1 MQDRKVIG
9 KMDVFM
15 ESFVLDVI
23 YSPSMRFD
31 VLHRVVSLARQNKHF
46 DNEVPDRARVLDL
59 GTGTGI
65 WAIDVSDALWKG
77 PENHGLV
84 HGLDLA
90 YIQPADVPST
100 VSFMQ
105 ADVEEPWPLREN
117 DYDMI
122 HIQLLKGGIRDWTD
136 LYRKIFRHLKP
147 GGYLEHV
154 EIDWTF
160 RSDDNTL
167 TSDTALVA
175 WSEAVH
181 RALRTFGTPL
191 DINDRIKGDLQAL
204 GFTDVTET
212 IVKLPINPWADN
224 KHDQELGRWFNLAAT
239 HAVNAMSL
247 APLTRVEGWPVE
259 QVQSLGSEVKKNLCK
274 LSIHAYCRLPD
285 APKLDE
291 STTSIGSSSLF
302 QPLYT
307 TTIITA
313 FAIYHHFIHQYLIV
327 LRIHP
332 GSLRFEVRSRKRG
345 GALHSEPS
353 YQFSDGM
360 ENSISVWF
368 TRPAWG
374 STLASEF
381 AIVKNLTV
389 QRNRGL

>member
-1 MQDRKVIG
+1 MSINGRNSGTQGHRENGRVYGEFRPGRYLFPIDEEEK
-9 KMDVFM
+9 D
-15 ESFVLDVI
+15 
-23 YSPSMRFD
+23 RFD
-31 VLHRVVSLARQNKHF
+31 VFHRVVSLARQNKHF

-117 DYDMI
+117 DYDLI
-122 HIQLLKGGIRDWTD
+122 HIQLLMGGIRDWAD

-191 DINDRIKGDLQAL
+191 DINDRIKGDLQAI
-204 GFTDVTET
+204 GFRDVTET

-274 LSIHAYCRLPD
+274 LSIHAYCRL
-285 APKLDE
+285 
-291 STTSIGSSSLF
+291 
-302 QPLYT
+302 
-307 TTIITA
+307 
-313 FAIYHHFIHQYLIV
+313 
-327 LRIHP
+327 
-332 GSLRFEVRSRKRG
+332 
-345 GALHSEPS
+345 
-353 YQFSDGM
+353 
-360 ENSISVWF
+360 
-368 TRPAWG
+368 
-374 STLASEF
+374 
-381 AIVKNLTV
+381 
-389 QRNRGL
+389 

>member
-1 MQDRKVIG
+1 MSINGNAGSQGYRENGRVYGEFRPGRYLFPIDEEEK
-9 KMDVFM
+9 D
-15 ESFVLDVI
+15 
-23 YSPSMRFD
+23 RFD

-274 LSIHAYCRLPD
+274 LSIHAYCRLHVW
-285 APKLDE
+285 
-291 STTSIGSSSLF
+291 
-302 QPLYT
+302 
-307 TTIITA
+307 TA
-313 FAIYHHFIHQYLIV
+313 
-327 LRIHP
+327 
-332 GSLRFEVRSRKRG
+332 KK
-345 GALHSEPS
+345 PS
-353 YQFSDGM
+353 Q
-360 ENSISVWF
+360 
-368 TRPAWG
+368 
-374 STLASEF
+374 
-381 AIVKNLTV
+381 
-389 QRNRGL
+389 

>member
-1 MQDRKVIG
+1 MSINGYYSPSAAPPGSESEIQERKVIG
-9 KMDVFM
+9 KMVVFM
-15 ESFVLDVI
+15 ESFALDVT
-23 YSPSMRFD
+23 YSPSMR
-31 VLHRVVSLARQNKHF
+31 KKKT
-46 DNEVPDRARVLDL
+46 DRARVLDL

-117 DYDMI
+117 DYDLI
-122 HIQLLKGGIRDWTD
+122 HIQLLMGGIRDWTD

-191 DINDRIKGDLQAL
+191 DINDRIKGDLQAI

-274 LSIHAYCRLPD
+274 LSIHAYCRLHVW
-285 APKLDE
+285 
-291 STTSIGSSSLF
+291 
-302 QPLYT
+302 
-307 TTIITA
+307 TA
-313 FAIYHHFIHQYLIV
+313 
-327 LRIHP
+327 
-332 GSLRFEVRSRKRG
+332 RK
-345 GALHSEPS
+345 PS
-353 YQFSDGM
+353 Q
-360 ENSISVWF
+360 
-368 TRPAWG
+368 
-374 STLASEF
+374 
-381 AIVKNLTV
+381 
-389 QRNRGL
+389 

>member
-1 MQDRKVIG
+1 MSING
-9 KMDVFM
+9 Y
-15 ESFVLDVI
+15 
-23 YSPSMRFD
+23 YSPSAAPPDSKCSYIANQSSVISRNSGTQGHRENGRVYGEFRPGRYLFPIDEEEKDRFD
-31 VLHRVVSLARQNKHF
+31 VFHRVVSLARQNKHF

-117 DYDMI
+117 DYDLI
-122 HIQLLKGGIRDWTD
+122 HIQLLMGGIRDWTD
-136 LYRKIFRHLKP
+136 LYRKIFRHSSGGLERSCTSGVTKP
-147 GGYLEHV
+147 
-154 EIDWTF
+154 
-160 RSDDNTL
+160 
-167 TSDTALVA
+167 
-175 WSEAVH
+175 
-181 RALRTFGTPL
+181 FGTPL
-191 DINDRIKGDLQAL
+191 DINDRIKGDLQAI

-291 STTSIGSSSLF
+291 STTAIGPSSLF
-302 QPLYT
+302 HPLYT

-313 FAIYHHFIHQYLIV
+313 FATYHHFIRQYLIV
-327 LRIHP
+327 LEIHP
-332 GSLRFEVRSRKRG
+332 GHLRF
-345 GALHSEPS
+345 
-353 YQFSDGM
+353 
-360 ENSISVWF
+360 
-368 TRPAWG
+368 
-374 STLASEF
+374 
-381 AIVKNLTV
+381 
-389 QRNRGL
+389 

>member
-1 MQDRKVIG
+1 MSINGRNAGSQGYRENGRVYGEFRPGRYLFPIDEEEK
-9 KMDVFM
+9 D
-15 ESFVLDVI
+15 
-23 YSPSMRFD
+23 RFD

-274 LSIHAYCRLPD
+274 LSIHAYCRLNR
-285 APKLDE
+285 
-291 STTSIGSSSLF
+291 TTDQTPLNWTKAQHRLGHRAFSSLCIL
-302 QPLYT
+302 PLSSPPLPY
-307 TTIITA
+307 IITLFTNILSSLEYILVA
-313 FAIYHHFIHQYLIV
+313 FA
-327 LRIHP
+327 
-332 GSLRFEVRSRKRG
+332 S
-345 GALHSEPS
+345 
-353 YQFSDGM
+353 
-360 ENSISVWF
+360 
-368 TRPAWG
+368 RPAWG